1 MTATMKDTGCSS
13 YEFLSRVP
21 VPGVDMSLPGNTCDV
36 VGGGRIP
43 IMNIARFVVMAVPK
57 TDGIEM
63 L

>member
-21 VPGVDMSLPGNTCDV
+21 VPGIDMSLPGDTCGV

-43 IMNIARFVVMAVPK
+43 IMNIA
-57 TDGIEM
+57 
-63 L
+63 